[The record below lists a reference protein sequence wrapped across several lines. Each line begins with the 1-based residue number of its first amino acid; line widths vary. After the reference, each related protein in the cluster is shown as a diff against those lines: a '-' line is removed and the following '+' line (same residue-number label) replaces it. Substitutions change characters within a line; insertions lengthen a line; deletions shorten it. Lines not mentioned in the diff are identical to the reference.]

1 MTIHKENNNKNFII
15 DDSEIFQ
22 NKNTL
27 VHFVNRREVELL
39 NHLDASLSK
48 AIKNESKLPESISKQ
63 MRTDAPEE
71 EQLMGF
77 SGMSFRH
84 LMNNLGSLPGAN
96 YLEVGTFR
104 GSTLVPTVYK
114 NEDNLNEIHAIDN
127 FSEFRVEGFSP
138 KEDLEKNLN
147 LFLPD
152 TSHRI
157 QFHEEDCWKFD
168 LSKLPKIDI
177 YFYDGEHSAES
188 QHKAFKYFEPVFAD
202 VFIAVIDDWE
212 QNQVRVGTRQA
223 FEEINYDIIG
233 SRAVVPAMREN
244 NANRVNNPDY
254 YWWCG
259 THLAVLKKRGT

>member
-1 MTIHKENNNKNFII
+1 MHKNNKALII
-15 DDSEIFQ
+15 DDPKIFQ
-22 NKNTL
+22 NKDTA
-27 VHFVNRREVELL
+27 VHFVNSPEIGLL
-39 NHLDASLSK
+39 RHLDDSLDN
-48 AIKNESKLPESISKQ
+48 AIKNTSKLPERISKQ
-63 MRTDAPEE
+63 MTDRPEG

-84 LMNNLGSLPGAN
+84 LMNNLGNLPGAN

-104 GSTLVPTVYK
+104 GSTLIPLVYG
-114 NEDNLNEIHAIDN
+114 NEGILNEIHAIDN
-127 FSEFRVEGFSP
+127 FSEFRIEGFSP

-152 TSHRI
+152 TKHRV
-157 QFHEEDCWKFD
+157 QFHEEDCWQFD

-188 QHKAFKYFEPVFAD
+188 QYKAFKYFEPVFAD
-202 VFIAVIDDWE
+202 TFIAVIDDWE
-212 QNQVRVGTRQA
+212 QRQVRAGTRQA
-223 FEEINYDIIG
+223 FEEINYDIVG
-233 SRAVVPAMREN
+233 SRAIVPAMREN